1 MDDWQEFDEVCQ
13 AMATPSFY
21 PHPVRTVVRRDTHIS
36 AVFLTGDWV
45 YKLKKPVDFA
55 FLDFRSRTARK
66 HFCEQEVR
74 LNQRFSRDIY
84 RGVVA
89 ICRGSSGRFSLNGPG
104 RVVDYAV
111 KMRQLDDSWCLK
123 DRLKQGLAT
132 RSEMKRLG
140 RFLAAFHEAAV
151 RSPEIDHFGRPEVI
165 GFNVEENFRQVKP
178 FEGELLDAEKLALV
192 RAVSGS
198 FLEHRQVL
206 FERRVAA
213 GRIRDGHGDLRSDHV
228 YFHNGIQM
236 IDCIEFNDR
245 FRYGDVSS
253 DLAFLIMD
261 LDHRRRPGHG
271 RALLAAYA
279 DAAADPDVYML
290 LDFYATYRAMV
301 MVKVHCLRYAGLSPD
316 DGALR
321 SALRRQA
328 RRYLEQAYRYAVQF
342 SRPTLWVFCGLPA
355 SGKSTLARELSRV
368 FGLALFQSDALRKE
382 AFGKG
387 VQEGT
392 LGGFEEGIY
401 RPEITSL
408 VYGRLLALAQ
418 QELKHG
424 RSVILDATYGQRK
437 WRLDA
442 LQLADD
448 IDADVIVVE
457 CRCAEQ
463 TLRRRL
469 TARERQPG
477 LSDARLRHLPEFLR
491 GFEALSEIRRDR
503 HVTISTDARLPTAF
517 ARLFATAYG
526 KKCSQV
532 SKRLRQRR

>member
-1 MDDWQEFDEVCQ
+1 MDAERQFDEVCQ
-13 AMATPSFY
+13 AMAVPSFY

-36 AVFLTGDWV
+36 VVFLTGDWV

-55 FLDFRSRTARK
+55 FLDFRSLAARQY
-66 HFCEQEVR
+66 FCLQEVR
-74 LNQRFSRDIY
+74 LNQRFSHDIY
-84 RGVVA
+84 LGVVA
-89 ICRGSSGRFSLNGPG
+89 ICRDSSGRFSLNGPG
-104 RVVDYAV
+104 CVVEYAV
-111 KMRQLDDSWCLK
+111 KMRQLADSWCLK
-123 DRLKQGLAT
+123 ERLKQGLAT
-132 RSEMKRLG
+132 RSEIKRLG
-140 RFLAAFHEAAV
+140 RFLAAFHQAAV
-151 RSPEIDHFGRPEVI
+151 RSAEIDHFGHPEVI
-165 GFNVEENFRQVKP
+165 GYNVEENFRQVKA
-178 FEGELLDAEKLALV
+178 FEAELLDAEKLALV

-198 FLEHRQVL
+198 FMEHRQKL

-228 YFHNGIQM
+228 YFHNGIQV

-261 LDHRRRPGHG
+261 LDHRRRSGLG

-301 MVKVHCLRYAGLSPD
+301 MVKVHCLRYAGLGSD

-368 FGLALFQSDALRKE
+368 FGLALFKSDALRKE
-382 AFGKG
+382 TFGKG
-387 VQEGT
+387 VQDGT
-392 LGGFEEGIY
+392 VGGFGEGIY
-401 RPEITSL
+401 RPEITAL

-418 QELKHG
+418 EELKHG
-424 RSVILDATYGQRK
+424 RSVILDATYAQRK
-437 WRLDA
+437 WRLA
-442 LQLADD
+442 TLQLADD

-457 CRCAEQ
+457 CRCPEQ
-463 TLRRRL
+463 TLRQRL
-469 TARERQPG
+469 AARERQPG

-491 GFEALSEIRRDR
+491 GFEVLNEIRRDR
-503 HVTISTDARLPTAF
+503 HIRANTDARLPTAF
-517 ARLFATAYG
+517 ARLLATAYG
-526 KKCSQV
+526 KKCAQV
-532 SKRLRQRR
+532 LKRLQKR